1 MRTAGR
7 CATYTAGMELWSW
20 LAMAGVGVVGYLL
33 GWAGGARNARRP
45 VLPPAPPSGRSIAP
59 PAEVG
64 LEIHDEQRAEIG
76 RLLAQGRKIEAI
88 KRYREATGLGLKESK
103 DAIDYWE
110 LRGEAIDPGTEGQW
124 PQLPPGPGR

>member
-33 GWAGGARNARRP
+33 GWAGGARSARRP
-45 VLPPAPPSGRSIAP
+45 ALPPTPPSGRSIAP

-76 RLLAQGRKIEAI
+76 RLLAQGRKLSLIHIFHRLALDVV
-88 KRYREATGLGLKESK
+88 AG
-103 DAIDYWE
+103 
-110 LRGEAIDPGTEGQW
+110 
-124 PQLPPGPGR
+124 GRLIHLLVPVVHRHVLSLHVRSQV